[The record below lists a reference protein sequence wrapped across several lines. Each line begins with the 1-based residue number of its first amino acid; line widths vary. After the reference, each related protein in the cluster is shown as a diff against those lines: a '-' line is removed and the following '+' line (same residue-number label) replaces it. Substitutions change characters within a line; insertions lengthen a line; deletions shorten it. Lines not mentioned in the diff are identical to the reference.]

1 MRMNCK
7 CEVVG
12 KTITL
17 HPSFVPNLEDGMYA
31 VEIVPIDKDKTRRQV
46 NYFWALM
53 REIAKKLD
61 NNTENTERYYL
72 QVLKMAGVKIEGI
85 WIKTEALDEF
95 KKYIKHFVI
104 TDTNKDYSLVN
115 VYKGISEMSVK
126 EMQSLIEVA
135 INYAERV
142 GVNTDYWM
150 EIFNL

>member
-1 MRMNCK
+1 MNCR
-7 CEVVG
+7 CEVNG

-17 HPSFVPNLEDGMYA
+17 HPTFTPNLEDGMYSI
-31 VEIVPIDKDKTRRQV
+31 EIVPLEKDKTRRQV

-72 QVLKMAGVKIEGI
+72 QILKMAGIKIEGI

-104 TDTNKDYSLVN
+104 TDTNKEYSLVN
-115 VYKGISEMSVK
+115 VYKGISEMTVK
-126 EMQSLIEVA
+126 EMQTLIDVA
-135 INYAERV
+135 ISYAERC

-150 EIFNL
+150 EVFNQ